1 MKIGILTFHEGINHG
16 GFFQAFS
23 TYSFLKS
30 KGYDVEII
38 NYKNKTHWLAEY
50 KAFLFTKNPK
60 RLVLNIKKILA
71 FKKDQEQMNL
81 GLFTKDASKI
91 KENYDVIVVGSDIV
105 WNYEWNF
112 LGKDPVY
119 FGQGLSSKKWISYA
133 PSFGAIDCEN
143 TVIPDYVSNGLQK
156 FAHISVRDE
165 NSKCIVK
172 KASGKEA
179 KVVLDP
185 TFLLETNG
193 MEKPIKVNEP
203 FLLVYAYTLRDT
215 DVSQTIAF
223 AKKNKLKVVAV
234 GYSQPWADFNIIN
247 LGPFEWI
254 GYFDKA
260 AYVLTG
266 TFHGT
271 LYSLKYRINFI
282 TSNNKGISNKTK
294 TILSKLGLQN
304 RLTEGDINFE
314 QLYSSGIDY
323 ARVTDLLLPLIA
335 DSKEYL
341 IEAVEND

>member
-1 MKIGILTFHEGINHG
+1 MKIGILTYHEGINHG

-30 KGYDVEII
+30 KSYDVEII
-38 NYKNKTHWLAEY
+38 NYKNKTHWLVEY
-50 KAFLFTKNPK
+50 KAFLFAKNPK
-60 RLVLNIKKILA
+60 NLVSNIRKILA
-71 FKKDQEQMNL
+71 FKKDQKQMNL
-81 GLFTKDASKI
+81 GPLKKDASKI

-105 WNYEWNF
+105 WNYEWDF

-119 FGQGLSSKKWISYA
+119 FGQGLNSKKWISYA
-133 PSFGAIDCEN
+133 PSFGAVDCEN

-156 FAHISVRDE
+156 FDHISVRDE

-172 KASGKEA
+172 KACGKEA

-215 DVSQTIAF
+215 DISQIIAF

-260 AYVLTG
+260 SYVLTG

-271 LYSLKYRINFI
+271 LYSLKYRKNFI

-294 TILSKLGLQN
+294 TILSKLGLLD
-304 RLTEGDINFE
+304 RLTEGELNFE
-314 QLYSSGIDY
+314 QLYLNGIDY
-323 ARVTDLLLPLIA
+323 DQVTDLLMPLID
-335 DSKEYL
+335 DSKKYL
-341 IEAVEND
+341 IKAVEND

>member
-1 MKIGILTFHEGINHG
+1 MIIGILTFHDGINHG

-50 KAFLFTKNPK
+50 KAFLLTKNPK
-60 RLVLNIKKILA
+60 RLISNIKKIAA
-71 FKKDQEQMNL
+71 FKKDQDQMNL
-81 GLFTKDASKI
+81 GLFTKDVGKI
-91 KENYDVIVVGSDIV
+91 KKEYDVIVVGSDIV
-105 WNYEWNF
+105 WNYEWDF

-119 FGQGLSSKKWISYA
+119 FGHGLRSKKWISYA
-133 PSFGAIDCEN
+133 PSFGAVDCDN

-172 KASGKEA
+172 KACGKEA
-179 KVVLDP
+179 EVVLDP

-193 MEKPIKVNEP
+193 MEKPNKVNEQ
-203 FLLVYAYTLRDT
+203 FLLVYAYELRDT
-215 DVSQTIAF
+215 DISQIKLF
-223 AKKNKLKVVAV
+223 ARKNELKVVAV
-234 GYSQPWADFNIIN
+234 GYSQPWSDLNIIN

-260 AYVLTG
+260 DYVLTS

-271 LYSLKYRINFI
+271 LYSLKYRKNFI
-282 TSNNKGISNKTK
+282 TSNNIGISNKTK
-294 TILSKLGLQN
+294 TILSKLGLLD
-304 RLTEGDINFE
+304 RLTEGELNFD
-314 QLYSSGIDY
+314 QLYSKGIDY
-323 ARVTDLLLPLIA
+323 AHVNDLLLPLINE
-335 DSKEYL
+335 SKKYL

>member
-50 KAFLFTKNPK
+50 KEFLITKNPQ
-60 RLVLNIKKILA
+60 RLVSNIKKIFA
-71 FKKDQEQMNL
+71 FKKDQKQMNL
-81 GLFTKDASKI
+81 SSFTKDATKI

-105 WNYEWNF
+105 WNYEWDF

-119 FGQGLSSKKWISYA
+119 FGQGLNSKKWISYA

-143 TVIPDYVSNGLQK
+143 TVIPDFVSNGLRK
-156 FAHISVRDE
+156 FTHISVRDE

-172 KASGKEA
+172 KACSKEA

-185 TFLLETNG
+185 TFLFETNG

-203 FLLVYAYTLRDT
+203 FLLVYAFTLRDS
-215 DVSQTIAF
+215 DILQTKAF

-254 GYFDKA
+254 GYFYKSS
-260 AYVLTG
+260 YVLTG

-271 LYSLKYRINFI
+271 LYSLKYKKNFI
-282 TSNNKGISNKTK
+282 TSDNKGISNKTK
-294 TILSKLGLQN
+294 TILSKLGLLN
-304 RLTEGDINFE
+304 RLTEGELNFE
-314 QLYSSGIDY
+314 YLYTNGIDY
-323 ARVTDLLLPLIA
+323 DQVTDLLMPLID
-335 DSKEYL
+335 DSKKYL
-341 IEAVEND
+341 INAIEND

>member
-30 KGYDVEII
+30 GGYDVEII
-38 NYKNKTHWLAEY
+38 NYKNRMHWLAEY
-50 KAFLFTKNPK
+50 KAFLFTKNP
-60 RLVLNIKKILA
+60 RTLLSNIKKIRA
-71 FKKDQEQMNL
+71 FKKDQEEMNL
-81 GLFTKDASKI
+81 GVFTKDASKI
-91 KENYDVIVVGSDIV
+91 TQNFDVIVVGSDVV
-105 WNYEWNF
+105 WNYEWSF

-119 FGQGLSSKKWISYA
+119 FGQGFIARKWISYA
-133 PSFGAIDCEN
+133 PSFGAVDCEN
-143 TVIPDYVSNGLQK
+143 TIIPDYVSNGLRK
-156 FAHISVRDE
+156 FTHISVRDE

-172 KASGKEA
+172 KACGKEA

-203 FLLVYAYTLRDT
+203 FLLVYAYALRDT

-223 AKKNKLKVVAV
+223 CKKNKLKVVAV

-254 GYFDKA
+254 GYFNEA
-260 AYVLTG
+260 SYVLTG

-271 LYSLKYRINFI
+271 LYSLKYRKNFI

-294 TILSKLGLQN
+294 TILSKLGLLD
-304 RLTEGDINFE
+304 RLTEGELNFDL
-314 QLYSSGIDY
+314 LYSYGIDY
-323 ARVTDLLLPLIA
+323 AHVADLLMPLID
-335 DSKEYL
+335 DSKKYL